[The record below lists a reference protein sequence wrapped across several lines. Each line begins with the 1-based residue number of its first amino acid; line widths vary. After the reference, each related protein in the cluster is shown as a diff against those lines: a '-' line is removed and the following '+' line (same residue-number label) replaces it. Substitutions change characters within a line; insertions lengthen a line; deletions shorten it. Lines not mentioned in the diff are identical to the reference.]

1 MIRLSMAL
9 REDFDRMSAGGYTGI
24 DGRFALFGDSG
35 LLAEEDHGEG
45 CSTHTTLKVRRAEG
59 RAGLVRAM
67 LRRE

>member
-24 DGRFALFGDSG
+24 DRRFAFLSILVF
-35 LLAEEDHGEG
+35 LRKN
-45 CSTHTTLKVRRAEG
+45 TTLKVRRAEG

-67 LRRE
+67 PRRE